1 MQDVERPLESTA
13 DLEGYFDRGSRPR
26 EEWGVGIE
34 YERLGVFA
42 DSGRAIP
49 YHGTRSLSAI
59 LTRLVSHDRWRPV
72 YAGPHI
78 IALDGEGCRL
88 TMEPGGQLELSGS
101 VHHRLADLSNE
112 VVRYV
117 TLLHEHSEPLGI
129 TWLGMGLHPFSALD
143 EIPWVPKPRYAIMS
157 VHLDRTGKEAH
168 RMMKQTAGVQINLDY
183 SDERDA
189 IEKLRAAMGLTSLV
203 TALFACS
210 PLLEGKPTH
219 RMSTRSWIWQ
229 HTDPARCGLLPF
241 VFKEDASFS
250 DYLEY
255 ALDVPAMFI
264 LRGGSYLSLGGLPFR
279 RFLSEGFQ
287 GHRATLGD
295 FQLHLTTL
303 FPEVR
308 LKQHM
313 EIRGGDSGHP
323 ALAVAQVALWKGILY
338 DAAALREA
346 WKLVA
351 DLDWEARQEFHAQA
365 GRLGT
370 RASLKGRTA
379 LEAGVDL
386 LEIATEGLREQ
397 GEAVEL
403 LEPLD
408 ELLRE
413 RRACPAAL
421 LEQRWLGEW
430 KQQPRRLVLDSSRLT
445 LKAVETSG
453 EEGEDLA
460 EDY

>member
-1 MQDVERPLESTA
+1 MPDVERPLESPA
-13 DLEGYFDRGSRPR
+13 DLEGYFDQGSKPR

-34 YERLGVFA
+34 YERLGVLA

-49 YHGTRSLSAI
+49 YHGSRSLSAI

-72 YAGPHI
+72 YAGSHI
-78 IALDGEGCRL
+78 IALDGKGCRL
-88 TMEPGGQLELSGS
+88 TMEPGGQLELSGG
-101 VHHRLADLSNE
+101 VHRRLVELSNE
-112 VVRYV
+112 VARYV
-117 TLLHEHSEPLGI
+117 GLLHEHSEPLGI
-129 TWLGMGLHPFSALD
+129 TWLGMGLHPFSTLD
-143 EIPWVPKPRYAIMS
+143 DIPWVPKPRYAIMS
-157 VHLDRTGKEAH
+157 AHLARTGQQAH

-189 IEKLRAAMGLTSLV
+189 LQKLRASMGLTSLV
-203 TALFACS
+203 TALFASS
-210 PLLEGKPTH
+210 PILEGRTTD

-255 ALDVPAMFI
+255 ALDVPTMFI
-264 LRGGSYLSLGGLPFR
+264 LRNGAYLDLGGLPFR
-279 RFLSEGFQ
+279 RFIAEGFQ

-308 LKQHM
+308 LKQHL
-313 EIRGGDSGHP
+313 EIRGGDSGDP

-338 DAAALREA
+338 DAASLREA
-346 WKLVA
+346 WGLVS
-351 DLDWEARQEFHAQA
+351 DLDWEARQAFHLEA

-370 RASLKGRTA
+370 GAPLQGRTA
-379 LEAGVDL
+379 LEAGADL
-386 LEIATEGLREQ
+386 LQIAREGLRAQ
-397 GEAVEL
+397 GEPIEL
-403 LEPLD
+403 LEPLA
-408 ELLRE
+408 ELVLK
-413 RRACPAAL
+413 RRSCPAAL
-421 LEQRWLGEW
+421 LEKRWLGEW
-430 KQQPRRLVLDSSRLT
+430 KQQPQRLVQECSRIT
-445 LKAVETSG
+445 LKAVEIPG
-453 EEGEDLA
+453 DDLA

>member
-1 MQDVERPLESTA
+1 MPDVEQPLESPA
-13 DLEGYFDRGSRPR
+13 DLEGYFDQGSKPR
-26 EEWGVGIE
+26 EEWGAGIE

-72 YAGPHI
+72 YAGSHI
-78 IALDGEGCRL
+78 IALDGEGSRL
-88 TMEPGGQLELSGS
+88 TMEPGGQLELSGG
-101 VHHRLADLSNE
+101 VHRRLVDLSNE
-112 VVRYV
+112 VARYV
-117 TLLHEHSEPLGI
+117 ALLQEHSEPLGI
-129 TWLGMGLHPFSALD
+129 TWLGMGLHPFSTLE
-143 EIPWVPKPRYAIMS
+143 EIPWVPKPRYAVMS
-157 VHLDRTGKEAH
+157 AHLAKTGEQAH

-189 IEKLRAAMGLTSLV
+189 MEKLRAAMGLTSLV
-203 TALFACS
+203 TALVASS
-210 PLLEGKPTH
+210 PILEGRTTD

-241 VFKEDASFS
+241 VFREDASFS

-264 LRGGSYLSLGGLPFR
+264 LRSGSFVSLGGLPFR
-279 RFLSEGFQ
+279 RFLADGFQ
-287 GHRATLGD
+287 GHRATLAD

-323 ALAVAQVALWKGILY
+323 ALAVSQVALWKGILY

-346 WKLVA
+346 WSLVA
-351 DLDWEARQEFHAQA
+351 DLDWTARQEFHAQA
-365 GRLGT
+365 GRVGT
-370 RASLKGRTA
+370 KAPLKGRTA
-379 LEAGVDL
+379 LEAGADL
-386 LEIATEGLREQ
+386 LDIATEGLRAQ
-397 GEAVEL
+397 GEPIEL
-403 LEPLD
+403 LEPLA
-408 ELLRE
+408 ELVRE
-413 RRACPAAL
+413 RRACPAAFM
-421 LEQRWLGEW
+421 EQRWLGEW
-430 KQQPRRLVLDSSRLT
+430 KRQPRPLVQEFSRLT
-445 LKAVETSG
+445 LKILEAPG
-453 EEGEDLA
+453 ADLA